1 MSEGRKRCCGRD
13 DTEGMSCSCDLTDD
27 TLFNGRLVCR
37 QRRDGYRFS
46 VDAVLLAH
54 FCRPAGHGRALD
66 LGCGCG
72 VISLILCH
80 RYPQL
85 RLTGLELQSAL
96 AALAQSNAEAN
107 QLADRFEVLQGDLRR
122 IKDAVPPESFDLVV
136 SNPPYHRAGGGRISQ
151 MDECALARH
160 ELAADPESVLA
171 AAAFAVQNRGMVCCI
186 YPAERLAEVLT
197 VMTHNKLIPKRLQ
210 PVYSYPEDDR
220 ARLVLIEAMKNG
232 GEGLRLLPPLYV
244 YQHRNGPYSAEV
256 ARMYEAEQP
265 LPHQPA
271 AALKE

>member
-1 MSEGRKRCCGRD
+1 MPP
-13 DTEGMSCSCDLTDD
+13 LTDD

-37 QRRDGYRFS
+37 QHRDGYRFS

-54 FCRPAGHGRALD
+54 FCQPAAQGRVLD

-72 VISLILCH
+72 VISLILCY

-85 RLTGLELQSAL
+85 HLTGLELQPAL

-107 QLADRFEVLQGDLRR
+107 QLDHRFDVRQGDLRQ
-122 IKDAVPPESFDLVV
+122 IKHAVPPESFDLVV

-151 MDECALARH
+151 ADECALARH
-160 ELAADPESVLA
+160 ELAADADSVLA

-210 PVYSYPEDDR
+210 PVYSYPEDEK
-220 ARLVLIEAMKNG
+220 ARLVLIEAVKNG
-232 GEGLRLLPPLYV
+232 GQGLRLLPPLYIWQ
-244 YQHRNGPYSAEV
+244 YRHGPY
-256 ARMYEAEQP
+256 
-265 LPHQPA
+265 A
-271 AALKE
+271 AAVASMYTTPSITQGEPNG